1 MIAPQTTADADGRR
15 EDIRPTLSI
24 RDVTVSLGQ
33 RPVLRDAAIELA
45 GGGLIGLIGPNG
57 AGKST
62 LLRAIARLIEPDA
75 GTIALDGTDIA
86 TMARSDLARRVA
98 YLPQGH
104 TLHWPLRADHVVALG
119 RLAHRARK
127 SGDADRAAVARAMAR
142 ADVGAFA
149 ERIVTTLSGGE
160 RARIM
165 LARALAVEAPVLL
178 VDEPVASL
186 DPYHQLQ
193 VMELL
198 RELAREGR
206 LVVAVLHD
214 LPLAAR
220 FCETLAMLHE
230 GRIVA
235 SGAAA
240 QVLSRANLERTF
252 NVEGVFGRERDEQFV
267 LAWRRMAGA

>member
-1 MIAPQTTADADGRR
+1 MT
-15 EDIRPTLSI
+15 TLSV
-24 RDVTVSLGQ
+24 RNLTVSLGGK
-33 RPVLRDAAIELA
+33 PILRDVTAEFAP
-45 GGGLIGLIGPNG
+45 GGLIGLIGPNG

-62 LLRAIARLIEPDA
+62 LLRAMAHLIPHDSGMVA
-75 GTIALDGTDIA
+75 MDGQDIDGIPTRA
-86 TMARSDLARRVA
+86 LARKIA

-119 RLAHRARK
+119 RLPHRARPDR
-127 SGDADRAAVARAMAR
+127 DAAAVRTAMQR
-142 ADVGAFA
+142 ADVGQFA

-186 DPYHQLQ
+186 DPYHQLH

-198 RELAREGR
+198 RELAKEGR

-214 LPLAAR
+214 LPLATR
-220 FCETLAMLHE
+220 FCDRLVMLKD
-230 GRIVA
+230 GTVIA
-235 SGAAA
+235 QGCAAD
-240 QVLSRANLERTF
+240 VLSRENLQHTYS
-252 NVEGVFGRERDEQFV
+252 VEGVFGRENDEQFV
-267 LAWRRMAGA
+267 LAWRRLAAAGAELAHV